1 MNQQASP
8 VAPEADAGAATPGT
22 ELAAG
27 EAAAAL
33 EADVLR
39 DRVIAVLRDV
49 YDPEIPVNIYDLG
62 LIYCLDLSQP
72 GHVDIEM
79 TLTSPACPVA
89 GTLPPEIED
98 RVAEE
103 VEGVTTAKTHL
114 VWEPPWS
121 PERMSEEAK
130 LELGF

>member
-62 LIYCLDLSQP
+62 LIYGLDLSQP

>member
-1 MNQQASP
+1 MNAQATQ
-8 VAPEADAGAATPGT
+8 APPEDETPPSASAELTAD
-22 ELAAG
+22 

-62 LIYCLDLSQP
+62 LIYGLDLSTP

-89 GTLPPEIED
+89 GTMPPEIEA

-103 VEGVTTAKTHL
+103 VEGVSTAKTHL